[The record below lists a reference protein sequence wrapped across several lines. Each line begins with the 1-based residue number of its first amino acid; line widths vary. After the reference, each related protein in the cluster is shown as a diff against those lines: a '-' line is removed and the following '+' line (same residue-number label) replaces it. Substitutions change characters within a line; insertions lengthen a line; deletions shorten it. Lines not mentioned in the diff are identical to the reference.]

1 MPVER
6 RRKQSALADAFSVE
20 IIWRVGSPF
29 CNFLRRRDIG
39 LGYFLGGAMEIF
51 DIHHHLGSLT
61 GGSLQEGAGWQDR
74 DYENRVRIMEANGV
88 TMAAILAATGYIQAD
103 GILDTMRSND
113 TVAAYRKRDPRR
125 FPVACGTVEPLHGAR
140 SLGELERIKHELG
153 LEGVVWH
160 NRFQGVAVD
169 HQLMR
174 PLLKK
179 VSQLGLVPLIHT
191 NAESN
196 MEAVWRLERLAGE
209 FPEITFLS
217 MDALTT
223 NTNSQ
228 LALDI
233 AKRTPNI
240 LFDTAHVRGSGYV
253 KNFVEAV
260 GSDRLVFGSLF
271 YSQPASYEHCASLDE
286 VKGAKISDQ
295 DKANIL
301 SGNAKRL
308 FKLA

>member
-1 MPVER
+1 
-6 RRKQSALADAFSVE
+6 
-20 IIWRVGSPF
+20 
-29 CNFLRRRDIG
+29 
-39 LGYFLGGAMEIF
+39 MEIF

-61 GGSLQEGAGWQDR
+61 GGSLQEEPGWQDR
-74 DYENRVRIMEANGV
+74 DYSNRVRIMEANGV
-88 TMAAILAATGYIQAD
+88 THSAILAATGYIQAD
-103 GILDTMRSND
+103 GIKDTMRSND
-113 TVAAYRKRDPRR
+113 TVAAYRKRDPKR

-140 SLGELERIKHELG
+140 SLGELERIKHELQM
-153 LEGVVWH
+153 EGVVWH

-179 VSQLGLVPLIHT
+179 VSELGLVPLVHT

-196 MEAVWRLERLAGE
+196 LEAVWRLERLALE
-209 FPEITFLS
+209 FPELTFVA

-233 AKRTPNI
+233 AKRTLNI
-240 LFDTAHVRGSGYV
+240 LFDTAHVRGAGYV
-253 KNFVEAV
+253 RQFVEAV
-260 GSDRLVFGSLF
+260 GSHRLVFGSLF
-271 YSQPASYEHCASLDE
+271 YSYPASYEHCATLEE
-286 VKGAKISDQ
+286 VKAAKISEE

-301 SGNAKRL
+301 SLNVKKLFRL
-308 FKLA
+308 E

>member
-1 MPVER
+1 
-6 RRKQSALADAFSVE
+6 
-20 IIWRVGSPF
+20 
-29 CNFLRRRDIG
+29 
-39 LGYFLGGAMEIF
+39 
-51 DIHHHLGSLT
+51 
-61 GGSLQEGAGWQDR
+61 
-74 DYENRVRIMEANGV
+74 MEANGV
-88 TMAAILAATGYIQAD
+88 TQAAILAATGYIQAD
-103 GILDTMRSND
+103 GIKDTMRSND
-113 TVAAYRKRDPRR
+113 TVAAYRKRDPKH

-140 SLGELERIKHELG
+140 SLDELARMKNELG

-160 NRFQGVAVD
+160 HRFQGMAID

-174 PLLKK
+174 PLLRK

-196 MEAVWRLERLAGE
+196 LEAVWRLERLAIE
-209 FPEITFLS
+209 FPEITFVS

-240 LFDTAHVRGSGYV
+240 LFDTAHVRGSAYV
-253 KNFVEAV
+253 KNFIDAV
-260 GSDRLVFGSLF
+260 GSHRLVFGSLF
-271 YSQPASYEHCASLDE
+271 YSHPASYEHCATLQE
-286 VKGAKISDQ
+286 VKAAKLSEADM
-295 DKANIL
+295 ANIL
-301 SGNAKRL
+301 ALNAKRL

>member
-1 MPVER
+1 
-6 RRKQSALADAFSVE
+6 
-20 IIWRVGSPF
+20 
-29 CNFLRRRDIG
+29 
-39 LGYFLGGAMEIF
+39 MEIF

-61 GGSLQEGAGWQDR
+61 GGSLQEEPGWQDR
-74 DYENRVRIMEANGV
+74 DYSNRVRIMEANGV
-88 TMAAILAATGYIQAD
+88 THSAILAATGYIQAD
-103 GILDTMRSND
+103 GIKDTMRSND
-113 TVAAYRKRDPRR
+113 TVAAYRKRDPKR

-140 SLGELERIKHELG
+140 SLGELERVKHELQM
-153 LEGVVWH
+153 EGVVWH

-179 VSQLGLVPLIHT
+179 VSELGLVPLVHT

-196 MEAVWRLERLAGE
+196 LEAVWRLERLALE
-209 FPEITFLS
+209 FPELTFVA

-240 LFDTAHVRGSGYV
+240 LFDTAHVRGAGYV
-253 KNFVEAV
+253 RQFVEAV
-260 GSDRLVFGSLF
+260 GSHRLVFGSLF
-271 YSQPASYEHCASLDE
+271 YSYPASYEHCATLEE
-286 VKGAKISDQ
+286 VKAAKISEE

-301 SGNAKRL
+301 SLNVKKLFRL
-308 FKLA
+308 E

>member
-1 MPVER
+1 V
-6 RRKQSALADAFSVE
+6 
-20 IIWRVGSPF
+20 
-29 CNFLRRRDIG
+29 
-39 LGYFLGGAMEIF
+39 EIF

-61 GGSLQEGAGWQDR
+61 GGSLQEEPGWQDR
-74 DYENRVRIMEANGV
+74 DYSNRVRIMEANGV
-88 TMAAILAATGYIQAD
+88 THSAILAATGYIQAD
-103 GILDTMRSND
+103 GIKDTMRSND
-113 TVAAYRKRDPRR
+113 TVAAYRKRDPKR
-125 FPVACGTVEPLHGAR
+125 FPVACGTVEPLHGTR
-140 SLGELERIKHELG
+140 SLGELERIKHELQM
-153 LEGVVWH
+153 EGVVWH

-179 VSQLGLVPLIHT
+179 VSELGLVPLVHT

-196 MEAVWRLERLAGE
+196 LEAVWRLERLALE
-209 FPEITFLS
+209 FPELTFVA

-240 LFDTAHVRGSGYV
+240 LFDTAHVRGAGYV
-253 KNFVEAV
+253 RQFVEAV
-260 GSDRLVFGSLF
+260 GSHRLVFGSLF
-271 YSQPASYEHCASLDE
+271 YSYPASYEHCATLEE
-286 VKGAKISDQ
+286 VKAAKISEE

-301 SGNAKRL
+301 SLNVKKLFRL
-308 FKLA
+308 E

>member
-1 MPVER
+1 
-6 RRKQSALADAFSVE
+6 
-20 IIWRVGSPF
+20 
-29 CNFLRRRDIG
+29 
-39 LGYFLGGAMEIF
+39 MEIF

-61 GGSLQEGAGWQDR
+61 GGSLQEEPGWQDR
-74 DYENRVRIMEANGV
+74 DYSNRVRIMEANGV
-88 TMAAILAATGYIQAD
+88 THSAILAATGYIQAD
-103 GILDTMRSND
+103 GIKDTMRSND
-113 TVAAYRKRDPRR
+113 TVAAYRKQDPKR

-140 SLGELERIKHELG
+140 SLGELERIKHELQM
-153 LEGVVWH
+153 EGVVWH

-179 VSQLGLVPLIHT
+179 VSELGLVPLVHT

-196 MEAVWRLERLAGE
+196 LEAVWRLERLALE
-209 FPEITFLS
+209 FPELTFVA

-240 LFDTAHVRGSGYV
+240 LFDTAHVRGAGYV
-253 KNFVEAV
+253 RQFVEAV
-260 GSDRLVFGSLF
+260 GSHRLVFGSLF
-271 YSQPASYEHCASLDE
+271 YSYPASYEHCATLEE
-286 VKGAKISDQ
+286 VKAAKISEE

-301 SGNAKRL
+301 SLNVKKLFRL
-308 FKLA
+308 E

>member
-1 MPVER
+1 V
-6 RRKQSALADAFSVE
+6 
-20 IIWRVGSPF
+20 
-29 CNFLRRRDIG
+29 
-39 LGYFLGGAMEIF
+39 EIF

-61 GGSLQEGAGWQDR
+61 GGSLQEEPGWQDR
-74 DYENRVRIMEANGV
+74 DYSNRVRIMEANGV
-88 TMAAILAATGYIQAD
+88 THSAILAATGYIQAD
-103 GILDTMRSND
+103 GIKDTMRSND
-113 TVAAYRKRDPRR
+113 TVAAYRKRDPKR

-140 SLGELERIKHELG
+140 SLGELERIKHELQM
-153 LEGVVWH
+153 EGVVWH

-179 VSQLGLVPLIHT
+179 VSELGLVPLVHT

-196 MEAVWRLERLAGE
+196 LEAVWRLERLALE
-209 FPEITFLS
+209 FPELTFVA

-233 AKRTPNI
+233 AKRTLNI

-253 KNFVEAV
+253 RQFVEAV
-260 GSDRLVFGSLF
+260 KSHQLAFGNLF
-271 YSQPASYEHCASLDE
+271 YSYPANYEHCATLEE
-286 VKGAKISDQ
+286 VKTARISEE

-301 SGNAKRL
+301 SLNVKKLFRL
-308 FKLA
+308 E